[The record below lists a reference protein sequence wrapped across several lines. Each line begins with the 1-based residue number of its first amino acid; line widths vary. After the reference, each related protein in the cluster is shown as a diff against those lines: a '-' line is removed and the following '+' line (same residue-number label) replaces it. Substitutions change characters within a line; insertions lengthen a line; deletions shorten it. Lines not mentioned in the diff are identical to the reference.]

1 MEIAKLKY
9 YSTEKLQGILNELEN
24 GDGGRG
30 MKDYILADTIRDI
43 ISFREENE

>member
-1 MEIAKLKY
+1 MNIDKIKY
-9 YSTEKLQGILNELEN
+9 YSTEKLQDILIELEN

-30 MKDYILADTIRDI
+30 MKDYILADNIRDI

>member
-9 YSTEKLQGILNELEN
+9 YSTEKLEGILSELEN

-30 MKDYILADTIRDI
+30 MKDYILADIIRDI